1 MAAMGK
7 MIIAVVFG
15 VISICAT
22 VGPCFSEPVI
32 IRHDQPLAIILEGH
46 RVMSVSGDSFVYNL
60 GHETIVITAKD
71 MECLHFLASVRSG
84 HRDVRVRALLVPER
98 KSPFNERYQAHLF
111 THHLPYSEL

>member
-1 MAAMGK
+1 
-7 MIIAVVFG
+7 
-15 VISICAT
+15 
-22 VGPCFSEPVI
+22 
-32 IRHDQPLAIILEGH
+32 
-46 RVMSVSGDSFVYNL
+46 MSVSGDSFVYNL